1 MPFETNREWINTSES
16 SYTYFNNLKI
26 SLLSIVRE
34 KSIYVIHEQTDFLK
48 SIKLGF

>member
-16 SYTYFNNLKI
+16 THFDNLKI
-26 SLLSIVRE
+26 SLLLIVRE